1 MWGARA
7 VSTSG
12 PAGRRRGSLL
22 APVKTWAILL
32 SLCLV
37 ALAVGVEYFVFD
49 RLLGRSGST
58 LATGLLLILG
68 VAGFSWAVW
77 RLLERVEGH
86 LRASYAAERAQ
97 RRQLEALAAATADLS
112 TGVDMEAV
120 AQRIVE
126 RSREV
131 TGTRYGALAVLG
143 AEGRI
148 GAFYT
153 SGIDPETRAHLGAP
167 PEGHGL
173 LGLVTAEGRALRL
186 DDLSSHPASAG
197 FPPHHPRMRSLLAV
211 PVRVQGQ
218 VIGSL
223 YLCDRE
229 DGQPFSEADEEAL
242 RRFAAQAAVA
252 IQNARLHERL
262 RQLSILAE
270 RERIAMDL
278 HDGVIQSLF
287 GVRLQLE
294 AALPGIVPASP
305 EHASVEQ
312 VVDRLGVVMA
322 DIRHYIFDLRA
333 ELAEDVGIEGLL
345 RQLIDSLRAG
355 PVFGTELRVEGAPRR
370 VRRPVQ
376 WELCHIAREALTNA
390 VRHSGGGHLVV
401 SLDYRSGALV
411 LGVAD
416 DGAGWDGRPRG
427 AGHHGLQNMRRR
439 AETAGGTLEIE
450 TGPGRGTHV
459 RAAVP
464 ARYAYAQGEGARPEP
479 SEPPADPRGAP
490 TGGGEEIAG
499 DGGGGGGTGAGVGAG
514 R

>member
-1 MWGARA
+1 MTR
-7 VSTSG
+7 
-12 PAGRRRGSLL
+12 PRRGRLLL
-22 APVKTWAILL
+22 APVKSWAIVL

-37 ALAVGVEYFVFD
+37 ALAIVVEYFVFD
-49 RLLGRSGST
+49 RFLGRRAST
-58 LATGLLLILG
+58 LATGLLLIVG

-86 LRASYAAERAQ
+86 LQAAYAAERAQ
-97 RRQLEALAAATADLS
+97 RRQLEALAEATADLAM
-112 TGVDMEAV
+112 GVHLEEV

-131 TGTRYGALAVLG
+131 TGARYGALAVL
-143 AEGRI
+143 APEGRI

-153 SGIDPETRAHLGAP
+153 SGIDPETRARLGAP

-173 LGLVTAEGRALRL
+173 LGLVTSEGRALRL
-186 DDLSSHPASAG
+186 EDLESHPAAAG
-197 FPPHHPRMRSLLAV
+197 FPPHHPRMRTLLAV

-242 RRFAAQAAVA
+242 KRFAAQAAVA

-262 RQLSILAE
+262 RQLSILSE

-294 AALPGIVPASP
+294 AAMNGIAAESP
-305 EHASVEQ
+305 EHATVEQ
-312 VVDRLGVVMA
+312 VVDRLGAVMA

-333 ELAEDVGIEGLL
+333 ELADDIGLEGLL
-345 RQLIDSLRAG
+345 RNLIDSLHAG
-355 PVFGTELRVEGAPRR
+355 PVFGTDLRVTGAAQR

-390 VRHSGGGHLVV
+390 VRHSGGHRLLV
-401 SLDYRSGALV
+401 SLDHRPDALILEV
-411 LGVAD
+411 VD
-416 DGAGWDGRPRG
+416 DGAGWDGRP
-427 AGHHGLQNMRRR
+427 AGPRHHGMENMARR
-439 AETAGGTLEIE
+439 AATAGGTLEIE
-450 TGPGRGTHV
+450 TGPGKGTRV

-464 ARYAYAQGEGARPEP
+464 AAYAYVPGDQPAAAPELLP
-479 SEPPADPRGAP
+479 EDRGAAP
-490 TGGGEEIAG
+490 AVGG
-499 DGGGGGGTGAGVGAG
+499 